1 MMKLLKL
8 ICMASI
14 CMASNMAYAQFSY
27 GGPSAITYSP
37 DNKLYYVVNQITKD
51 VIEVNNF
58 GQGRKFITGL
68 NSPNNITYANLPIG
82 AGFLIL
88 DSHEVKLYDTTGF
101 YIGSE
106 VVSGAQRLQDL
117 VFDKQAEIIYAS
129 DVKRGVIYKTTFGAP
144 PLYIPKTTIFAS
156 GLRNPAGL
164 YLDKSNNRLL
174 FTEMADSSYIK
185 TVSLSSATVGTLKFT
200 GLDSVIAIER
210 DLQGN
215 YYLASVGN
223 MALYSW
229 NKYLSGSPEKQFF
242 EPRPGDF
249 YMNKYTDEWAYTCY
263 ACGKWYVVP
272 LHRIGPMFEDM
283 QCAGDSAITYASTRN
298 RVIGTYS
305 QGNKFIIELSDINF
319 SFGAGKTTKLAEV
332 TDTLVPK
339 TVAFIT
345 PNLPAGMY
353 RMRWRSTNPAANGI
367 LEQFHIKPIVAA
379 QAYCEDTASLCSGNT
394 IKLGINNDTAATYSW
409 SPAAL
414 LNNSNSASPKFIG
427 TSSGWVY
434 MTAAAP
440 DYCTVY
446 DSVFVNIISKPN
458 IFNLKDTVS
467 ACEGE
472 VLKLGKENAD
482 LTFVWSP
489 SKGLNNAFLSSPTFT
504 GMGTQK
510 YTCTIT
516 AQGGCTNTF
525 TQVAT
530 LYNTPKVNLGNDVF
544 YFCPNNK
551 NLSRVALYVD
561 SWAFDSSKYALFW
574 INEVG
579 EMSVN
584 NGLEISLKNK
594 GQTTLKV
601 TNKAGCTDSVVLKV
615 FTYDSL
621 QIALTVLE
629 SDSLIV
635 SVVGNP
641 AAAKYTWYKNGVKI
655 VAPSKHTY
663 RAKDTGMYYV
673 QVESED
679 SCIFRSEE
687 VEVKPKNTAKVTL
700 PDMQG
705 FYIAQDSYGIQLL
718 HRGNYKRMLSL
729 HIMNVNGYSYYIV
742 NATLPLYLNQNSKK
756 GLNIASIY
764 DDNEQLVKVIKFM
777 RLD

>member
-1 MMKLLKL
+1 
-8 ICMASI
+8 
-14 CMASNMAYAQFSY
+14 MASNMGYAQFSY

-51 VIEVNNF
+51 VIEVNTF
-58 GQGRKFITGL
+58 GQGRIFITGL

-88 DSHEVKLYDTTGF
+88 DSNEVKLYDTTGF

-117 VFDKQAEIIYAS
+117 VFDKQAEIIYAT

-144 PLYIPKTTIFAS
+144 PLYIPSTTIFAS

-164 YLDKSNNRLL
+164 YLDKINNRLL
-174 FTEMADSSYIK
+174 YTEMVDSSYIK
-185 TVSLSSATVGTLKFT
+185 TVSLSNASVGTLKFT

-229 NKYLSGSPEKQFF
+229 NKYLSGSPVKQFF

-249 YMNKYTDEWAYTCY
+249 YMNHYTDVWAYTCY
-263 ACGKWYVVP
+263 ACGKWYSIP

-305 QGNKFIIELSDINF
+305 QGNKFIVELSDINF
-319 SFGAGKTTKLAEV
+319 SFGTGKTTKLAEV

-339 TVAFIT
+339 TVAFKT

-353 RMRWRSTNPAANGI
+353 RMRWRSTNPAADGI
-367 LEQFHIKPIVAA
+367 LEQFHIKPIVDA
-379 QAYCEDTASLCSGNT
+379 QAYGQDTASLCSGNS
-394 IKLGINNDTAATYSW
+394 IKLGANNDTNATYSW
-409 SPAAL
+409 SPAIMF
-414 LNNSNSASPKFIG
+414 NNASVASPNFIG
-427 TSSGWVY
+427 TASTWVY
-434 MTAAAP
+434 MISSAT

-446 DSVFVNIISKPN
+446 DSVFVNIITKPS
-458 IFNLKDTVS
+458 IFNLLDTVS

-472 VLKLGKENAD
+472 TLKLGKENAD
-482 LTFVWSP
+482 LTFAWSP
-489 SKGLNNAFLSSPTFT
+489 TEGLSNPNVAHPTYSGS
-504 GMGTQK
+504 GMQK

-516 AQGGCTNTF
+516 AQGGCSSKF
-525 TQVAT
+525 EQVAV
-530 LYNTPKVNLGNDVF
+530 LNRRPKLLLTNNEI
-544 YFCPNNK
+544 YFCPNN
-551 NLSRVALYVD
+551 NSTASAGLFVD
-561 SWAFDSSKYALFW
+561 SVPYDSSRYFLSW
-574 INEVG
+574 VNEKG
-579 EMSVN
+579 EITEN
-584 NGLEISLKNK
+584 NGLEISLMNK
-594 GQTTLKV
+594 GLTHLKV
-601 TNKAGCTDSVVLKV
+601 MNAQGCLDSIMLNVY
-615 FTYDSL
+615 TYDSL
-621 QIALTVLE
+621 QIGLTVLE

-641 AAAKYTWYKNGVKI
+641 AAAKYTWFKNGVKLN
-655 VAPSKHTY
+655 APSKHTY
-663 RAKDTGMYYV
+663 RAKDTGLYYV
-673 QVESED
+673 QVQSGD
-679 SCIFRSEE
+679 SCIFRSE
-687 VEVKPKNTAKVTL
+687 VLQVKPKNTAKLKTPGL
-700 PDMQG
+700 QG

-718 HRGNYKRMLSL
+718 SREKSKERLSIY
-729 HIMNVNGYSYYIV
+729 IMNMNGYSMNAIE
-742 NATLPLYLNQNSKK
+742 NATLPISLNQFSSK

-764 DDNEQLVKVIKFM
+764 IGNECVQVIKFM
-777 RLD
+777 RIE